1 MKIEIKRL
9 TQEAIEQIDQVAKW
23 QYKTWGKESRFSYA
37 CVKENIT
44 HSLQIDRL
52 PMTYIALVDDA
63 IAGYFQLSMA
73 DDLEVRPDLYPWLI
87 NLYVDKKFRHLG
99 VADKLLR
106 EVPKIMKQAKLSILY
121 LYTTLDKMFEKYGW
135 EMIEQ
140 LQTKQK
146 NLPKQ
151 VKIYKLENK
160 KI

>member
-1 MKIEIKRL
+1 M
-9 TQEAIEQIDQVAKW
+9 
-23 QYKTWGKESRFSYA
+23 
-37 CVKENIT
+37 
-44 HSLQIDRL
+44 
-52 PMTYIALVDDA
+52 
-63 IAGYFQLSMA
+63 
-73 DDLEVRPDLYPWLI
+73 
-87 NLYVDKKFRHLG
+87 DKKFRHLG

-160 KI
+160 KNFK